1 MDNEEE
7 EYVEPGFYGLFSGA
21 GGVVVGVLISLFVFL
36 CSQFYDNNTNIGLI
50 ASDITQS
57 TIAIVIT
64 FIEVCIIYHIRN
76 RKKDLAKFS
85 KSEFDSAQ
93 GCGFF
98 IFLFLSAVSLNG
110 VLFCEINGR
119 FDFRESSKRKVKIIN
134 KIRRGKVRNP
144 SLASYQYYYTIE
156 DWNNNGSK
164 FDLRVPE
171 SVYGKFNTNN
181 TIEFETKPGLLGF
194 EHLASEITL
203 SK

>member
-1 MDNEEE
+1 MDNEE
-7 EYVEPGFYGLFSGA
+7 EYVEPGFYRLFSGA

-93 GCGFF
+93 GCSFF
-98 IFLFLSAVSLNG
+98 IFLTFSAIYFNSI
-110 VLFCEINGR
+110 LFCELNGR

-134 KIRRGKVRNP
+134 KFRSGKVRSN
-144 SLASYQYYYTIE
+144 SLASYRYYYTIE

-181 TIEFETKPGLLGF
+181 IIEFETKPGLLGF